1 MKKVGF
7 VTYRQAPN
15 LTADDALALDPLKQF
30 GIETIP
36 VIWNATKVDWQSFDA
51 VILRSCRD
59 YHHQPQEFRHWIDH
73 LDELQVTIW
82 NPVPIIRWNMDKKY
96 SSDLAAEGVAI
107 PPTVWLEKGAAADLP
122 TLLREN
128 DFERAVIKPTISA
141 TAHRTWRTSLDK
153 AQQDQHKLDV
163 ILSASGAM
171 VQKFADKAIT
181 NGEWSLLFL
190 DGKYSHAVL
199 KRPKE
204 GDFRVQSDFGG
215 TSTPQIPSPAL
226 LEQAEAIVRLIKSP
240 LLCARVDGIDNDG
253 QFVLLELELI
263 EPELFLRLDPLA
275 PRRFDAA
282 IAAIP

>member
-1 MKKVGF
+1 
-7 VTYRQAPN
+7 
-15 LTADDALALDPLKQF
+15 
-30 GIETIP
+30 
-36 VIWNATKVDWQSFDA
+36 
-51 VILRSCRD
+51 
-59 YHHQPQEFRHWIDH
+59 
-73 LDELQVTIW
+73 
-82 NPVPIIRWNMDKKY
+82 MDKKY